1 MKVRNAMAG
10 PTRVYSIGHSDHP
23 VEAFIALLQQHKIQV
38 LADVRS
44 QPYSRWVP
52 QFNREPLAE
61 AVEAAGLRYVWLGD
75 TLGGRPEDRSLYDG
89 DNPRPNYDRM
99 RESAAYLAGIS
110 DLLKLAGQATVAM
123 MCSEGDYHQCH
134 RTLLI
139 TPTLLDCGVRVIH
152 ILPDGRTVEAV
163 REPEQLSLF

>member
-1 MKVRNAMAG
+1 M
-10 PTRVYSIGHSDHP
+10 TELTVYSIGHSDHDIDD
-23 VEAFIALLQQHKIQV
+23 FTALLDQHDIEI

-52 QFNREPLAE
+52 QFNRENLAG

-75 TLGGRPEDRSLYDG
+75 TLGGRPQDISLYESGSD
-89 DNPRPNYDRM
+89 RPDYDRM
-99 RESAAYLAGIS
+99 QETAEFQAGID
-110 DLLKLAGQATVAM
+110 DLLELAGQATVAM
-123 MCSEGDYHQCH
+123 MCSEGDYTQCH

-139 TPTLLDCGVRVIH
+139 TPTLLDRDVRVLH

-163 REPEQLSLF
+163 EQPEQLSLF